1 MLAPAPVRL
10 HAAAAPAPATP
21 RSTAPCR
28 RAGSRV
34 RRFAAALVLLLPAR
48 AVQVGAQE
56 PAQRA
61 ELERFRD
68 SLAGTRDSAGL
79 LALEQRLIDTAKA
92 DRDNPMIHLR
102 LGFLSLRLGE
112 LGGQSHY
119 EDAAS
124 EFQWAIDL
132 QPTWPYGW
140 YGMGQAEYGVG
151 DSQISF
157 VTGIK
162 TMLGKDALTRS
173 AMAFAKAAEVDPSFD
188 QGLVDLANTALR
200 QRVNIKLSVALD
212 ALRRSASTES
222 ASHPEV
228 LLARGRVEREVG
240 DGDSALVAFQ
250 RYLRSDTNRGLGLLE
265 VARTLF
271 LLGRFD
277 GVAPYF
283 RGAAFDDSVTVA
295 GYRADLATIASDS
308 VLNEFDHTRGRKRSE
323 YLKRFWSERDRIEL
337 RADGERLRE
346 HYRRLFYAR
355 KNFQLTS
362 LNRHYDIVERYRSG
376 SRDFDDRGII
386 YIRHG
391 EPSSRASYAAPGLE
405 PNESWR
411 YSRPEGDLIFHFTAR
426 EDVQDFKL
434 VESLFDVLGF
444 SNALALRGGLAGAEG
459 DPTAQELLLS
469 REQLAPIYSRLQTA
483 GRISTGRFQVEERQ
497 VGQES
502 IALGTTTDSYE
513 LRFPED
519 LTVKSE
525 VLAVGRDSAGSHIQI
540 AYAVS
545 GSTLEPVMVT
555 RGYLYSIR
563 VRFVATDR
571 LGRVA
576 AALDTTRHFVAPA
589 PVPEDEHLVGR
600 VAVPIRPGLF
610 EYRLAI
616 QQGEESGI
624 LLPRDTVRVGRPTA
638 TALALS
644 DLVLGSRTTNLFWH
658 RTAAD
663 TVVFNPL
670 RTFRRTDDMEL
681 YYEVEG
687 LSAGTEYQVEIAVRK
702 QGGGGGLF
710 RKIFGGGGAQISLK
724 FEETA
729 SFPVTSTSRS
739 LKLNKLKPGEY
750 TLEVKVED
758 GKGRTDRRVQEFQV
772 VEEDEE
778 EKEREPEEERQTEQR
793 QVNEGQEQPEGEQ
806 DLLGEEDR
814 VGEGLDPVGQ
824 GTDPMDQRQ

>member
-1 MLAPAPVRL
+1 MPAPFERL
-10 HAAAAPAPATP
+10 
-21 RSTAPCR
+21 
-28 RAGSRV
+28 
-34 RRFAAALVLLLPAR
+34 AALVALCLAASAPA
-48 AVQVGAQE
+48 GAQE
-56 PAQRA
+56 PAQRT

-68 SLAGTRDSAGL
+68 SISATSDSTGL
-79 LALEQRLIDTAKA
+79 LALEQQLIERAKA
-92 DRDNPMIHLR
+92 DRSNAMMHLR

-132 QPTWPYGW
+132 QPAWPYGW
-140 YGMGQAEYGVG
+140 YGMGAAEYGVG

-173 AMAFAKAAEVDPSFD
+173 AMAYAKAAEVDPSFD
-188 QGLVDLANTALR
+188 RGLVELANTALR
-200 QRVNIKLSVALD
+200 QRVNIKLNVALD
-212 ALRRSASTES
+212 ALRRAGVDAATR
-222 ASHPEV
+222 PEV

-250 RYLRSDTNRGLGLLE
+250 GYLARGPNRSLALLE

-277 GVAPYF
+277 GLAPYF
-283 RGAAFDDSVTVA
+283 EGAASNDSATVA
-295 GYRADLATIASDS
+295 GYRADLATIATDS
-308 VLNEFDHTRGRKRSE
+308 VLGEFDRLSGARRAG
-323 YLKRFWSERDRIEL
+323 YLKRYWSERDRVEL
-337 RADGERLRE
+337 RSDGERLRE

-355 KNFQLTS
+355 KNFQLVA

-411 YSRPEGDLIFHFTAR
+411 YSRPDGDMIFHFMAR
-426 EDVQDFKL
+426 EDVQDYKL

-444 SNALALRGGLAGAEG
+444 SNALALRGGLSGSEG
-459 DPTAQELLLS
+459 DPVAQQLLLS
-469 REQLAPIYSRLQTA
+469 REQLAPIYGRLFAA
-483 GRISTGRFQVEERQ
+483 GRISTGRYQTEERQ

-502 IALGTTTDSYE
+502 IALGTTSDSYE
-513 LRFPED
+513 LRFSEE
-519 LTVKSE
+519 LKARSE
-525 VLAVGRDSAGSHIQI
+525 VLAVGRDSSGTQVQI
-540 AYAVS
+540 AYAID

-555 RGYLYSIR
+555 RGYLYSVR

-571 LGRVA
+571 MGRVA
-576 AALDTTRHFVAPA
+576 ASLDTTRHFVAPA
-589 PVPEDEHLVGR
+589 PVPDDEHLVGR
-600 VAVPIRPGLF
+600 VSVPLAPGRF

-616 QQGEESGI
+616 QQGEATGV

-644 DLVLGSRTTNLFWH
+644 DLVLGSRNTNLFWR
-658 RTAAD
+658 RTAED

-670 RTFRRTDDMEL
+670 GTYKRSETMEL

-687 LSAGTEYQVEIAVRK
+687 LSAGTEYSVRIAARK

-724 FEETA
+724 FDESA
-729 SFPVTSTSRS
+729 SFPVTTTSRS
-739 LKLNKLKPGEY
+739 LKLDKLKPGMY
-750 TLEVKVED
+750 SLEVEVED
-758 GKGRTDRRVQEFQV
+758 GQGRTDRRTSEFQV
-772 VEEDEE
+772 V
-778 EKEREPEEERQTEQR
+778 
-793 QVNEGQEQPEGEQ
+793 
-806 DLLGEEDR
+806 GEE
-814 VGEGLDPVGQ
+814 
-824 GTDPMDQRQ
+824 